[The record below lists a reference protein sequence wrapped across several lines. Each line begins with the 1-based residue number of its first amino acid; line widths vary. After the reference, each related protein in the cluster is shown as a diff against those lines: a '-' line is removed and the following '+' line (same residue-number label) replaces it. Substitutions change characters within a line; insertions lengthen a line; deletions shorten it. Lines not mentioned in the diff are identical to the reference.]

1 MKRKYTPEYPKIKKV
16 KPLLWRKCILCDYEY
31 RKESIYKIRDLFYVM
46 GEVIEDNIYI
56 CENCA
61 SSKEDVISKYKE
73 YVLGDD

>member
-1 MKRKYTPEYPKIKKV
+1 M
-16 KPLLWRKCILCDYEY
+16 CDYEY

>member
-1 MKRKYTPEYPKIKKV
+1 MNIEKNRYT
-16 KPLLWRKCILCDYEY
+16 
-31 RKESIYKIRDLFYVM
+31 KIRDLFYVM